1 MPQRMA
7 QRADTAANWTSNN
20 PTLAVGEIG
29 FETNTSKFKIGDGST
44 AWNSLSYHTHLAATV
59 TTDTTNFN
67 NKLSGSDTTV
77 QAALDTLD
85 NLALVDADVLPVKAT
100 INNQTGTTYTLQS
113 SDNAKLVTCS
123 NGSAITVT
131 LPNSLSIGF
140 QCALTQLGAGQVA
153 FSGASGATIRNRQ
166 SHTKI
171 AGQYGTVSLFV
182 ITNSGGASAEY
193 ILLGDTAA

>member
-44 AWNSLSYHTHLAATV
+44 AWNSLSYHSHLASTV
-59 TTDTTNFN
+59 TTDTTNFAG
-67 NKLSGSDTTV
+67 KLSTADTTV
-77 QAALDTLD
+77 QLALDTLD

-100 INNQTGTTYTLQS
+100 LNNQTGTTYTLQS
-113 SDNAKLVTCS
+113 SDNAKLVTCN
-123 NGSAITVT
+123 NGSSITVT

-140 QCALTQLGAGQVA
+140 QCAITQLGAGQVS
-153 FSGASGATIRNRQ
+153 FSAASGANIRNRQ
-166 SHTKI
+166 SHVKI

-182 ITNSGGASAEY
+182 VTNSGGSAAEY
-193 ILLGDTAA
+193 VLLGDTAA